1 MPIIDTHCHAATIW
15 FQAVETLLD
24 QMNRNGVDH
33 AVLIQIRGMRDN
45 AYLVECLRRFPGK
58 FSAVVTLEANS
69 PDSPAQLEGL
79 VKQGIE
85 GIRLHAGARSP
96 GSDPLA
102 IWRKAQDLDIP
113 VSCQGGL
120 ADFSNDDFAAIFQE
134 LPQQNI
140 IIEHLGR
147 GGDDSS
153 PTWNTYRKVLALSR
167 YPNAYM
173 KIPGLGEFC
182 QRPMPFVQPFPFG
195 EIPPLIEMAVE
206 AFGANRLM
214 WGSDFPPSASREGYH
229 NALQWPM
236 ERVKYASEADRDW
249 VFGNTA
255 ATIWR
260 FGN

>member
-33 AVLIQIRGMRDN
+33 AVLIQIRGMQDN

-58 FSAVVTLEANS
+58 FSVVVTLDPNS
-69 PDSPAQLEGL
+69 PDSPTQLEGL
-79 VKQGIE
+79 VKEGVE

-96 GSDPLA
+96 GGDPLV

-120 ADFSNDDFAAIFQE
+120 PDFSNDDFAAIFQE
-134 LPQQNI
+134 LPKLKI

-153 PTWNTYRKVLALSR
+153 PTWDTYRKVLALSR

-206 AFGANRLM
+206 AFGAKRLM

>member
-24 QMNRNGVDH
+24 QMNRNDVDH

-58 FSAVVTLEANS
+58 FSAVVTLDPNS
-69 PDSPAQLEGL
+69 PGSPAQLEGL
-79 VKQGIE
+79 VKEGVE

-96 GSDPLA
+96 GGDPLA

-113 VSCQGGL
+113 VSCQGSL
-120 ADFSNDDFAAIFQE
+120 PDFSNDDFAAIFQE
-134 LPQQNI
+134 LPQLNI

-153 PTWNTYRKVLALSR
+153 PTWDTYSKVLALSR

-182 QRPMPFVQPFPFG
+182 QRPMPLVQPFPFG

>member
-33 AVLIQIRGMRDN
+33 AVLIQIRGMQDN
-45 AYLVECLRRFPGK
+45 AYLVECLRRFPDK
-58 FSAVVTLEANS
+58 FSVVVTLDPNS

-79 VKQGIE
+79 VKEGVE

-96 GSDPLA
+96 GDDPLV
-102 IWRKAQDLDIP
+102 IWRKAQDLGIP

-120 ADFSNDDFAAIFQE
+120 PDFSNDDFAAIFQE
-134 LPQQNI
+134 LPKLKI
-140 IIEHLGR
+140 IIEHIGR

-153 PTWNTYRKVLALSR
+153 PTWDTYRKVLALSR

-182 QRPMPFVQPFPFG
+182 QRPMPFVQPFPFR

-206 AFGANRLM
+206 AFGAKRLM

-236 ERVKYASEADRDW
+236 ERVKYPSEADRDW

>member
-15 FQAVETLLD
+15 FQGVETLLD
-24 QMNRNGVDH
+24 QMNRNDVDH

-58 FSAVVTLEANS
+58 FSAVVTLDPNS

-79 VKQGIE
+79 VKEGVE
-85 GIRLHAGARSP
+85 GIRLHTSARSP
-96 GSDPLA
+96 GGDPLA

-120 ADFSNDDFAAIFQE
+120 PDFSNDDFASIFQE
-134 LPQQNI
+134 LPQLKI

-182 QRPMPFVQPFPFG
+182 QRPMPFVQPFPFE

-236 ERVKYASEADRDW
+236 ERVKYASEADRAW

-260 FGN
+260 FGH

>member
-15 FQAVETLLD
+15 FHAVETLLD

-58 FSAVVTLEANS
+58 FSAVVTLDPNS

-79 VKQGIE
+79 VKEGVE
-85 GIRLHAGARSP
+85 GIRLHASARSP
-96 GSDPLA
+96 GGDPLV

-120 ADFSNDDFAAIFQE
+120 PDFSNDDFAAIFQE
-134 LPQQNI
+134 LPKLKI

-153 PTWNTYRKVLALSR
+153 PTWDTYRKVLALSR

-206 AFGANRLM
+206 AFGAKRLM